1 MIVPSVVDHYASH
14 LAPVYAWMAGGI
26 DAALERGA
34 GEVSALN
41 LSPVPGAVAVDLGA
55 GFGMHAIPLAR
66 VGYRVLAIDSSA
78 ELLNELRAGM
88 GVLPIDVVTDDLLA
102 FRRHVREPPQL
113 ILCMGDTLTH
123 LENAEAVLRLIADA
137 SNSLRSGGC
146 FVITLR
152 DYSQALTGEQRFIA
166 VRSDEHRVL
175 TCFLEYSAAHVT
187 VHDLL
192 HEREA
197 SGWKLRVSSYPK
209 LRLAP
214 AWVDNAL
221 QSAGFVVRREP
232 GLSGMVRLVA
242 RRI

>member
-1 MIVPSVVDHYASH
+1 V
-14 LAPVYAWMAGGI
+14 
-26 DAALERGA
+26 
-34 GEVSALN
+34 
-41 LSPVPGAVAVDLGA
+41 
-55 GFGMHAIPLAR
+55 
-66 VGYRVLAIDSSA
+66 
-78 ELLNELRAGM
+78 
-88 GVLPIDVVTDDLLA
+88 
-102 FRRHVREPPQL
+102 
-113 ILCMGDTLTH
+113 CMGDTLTH
-123 LENAEAVLRLIADA
+123 LENVEAVLRLIADA
-137 SNSLRSGGC
+137 AKSLRSGGC

-166 VRSDEHRVL
+166 VRSDEHRIL

-192 HEREA
+192 HERDA